1 VNSFCPVHEGPNRL
15 WTITFADTLK
25 REDFQPN
32 ILETHFIEPEE
43 DGLLIK
49 AQDLLAGALL
59 NKQDIGTLTVDIFT
73 VDISTPEPRQYNKFS
88 INTQILQSSKLLYIQ
103 HYV

>member
-1 VNSFCPVHEGPNRL
+1 
-15 WTITFADTLK
+15 
-25 REDFQPN
+25 
-32 ILETHFIEPEE
+32 LETHFIEPEE